1 MFRYPPAAVNPE
13 IRRLRHMRWVSLL
26 EGATLVALVFVAAPL
41 KHLGGY
47 PLAVT
52 WMGSIHALAFLFY
65 VWMLIQTISGGDWT
79 RAGIVRAG
87 VAAIVPLGGLV
98 NERWLRRK
106 QAVLSLAD

>member
-13 IRRLRHMRWVSLL
+13 IVQLRHMRWVSLL
-26 EGATLVALVFVAAPL
+26 EGTTLVALVFVAVPL
-41 KHLGGY
+41 EHLGGY

-52 WMGSIHALAFLFY
+52 WMGSIHGMAFLLY

-79 RAGIVRAG
+79 WPEILRAG
-87 VAAIVPLGGLV
+87 VAAIVPFGGFV

-106 QAVLSLAD
+106 QAGLSLAD